1 MFGFGAEDRS
11 PYKYYEANL
20 LWMADNRI
28 LAGYVLPLVS
38 YVYLDQL
45 AQRRVHDA
53 EAHLFWQTLRWSQ
66 WHGVNR
72 NYSTAAYAES
82 LRNDLFTTRHRAAW
96 SRWCA
101 EAAQHLGEHM
111 PQEREV
117 YLIVEIPFRPMLA
130 FPNRAI
136 AIDGHESAGPDDL
149 DNLPASSG
157 LFSAERRRGWGM
169 RWWRWGTEAARRF
182 TGLADEITQEAW
194 NQACEAEWP
203 IFAGIQRSIP
213 QVRRMDT
220 RDWTWLIR
228 RAFYR
233 GIGEPPPRNVWTP
246 ALMAYLDDQ
255 GQVRLAP
262 RKKELSAL
270 WAGRLRDRLGSIA
283 ITHADNQVSYQR
295 FAVAAMLPPRVTSP
309 GMEYLH
315 MLSDLPFP
323 VDWCLHVK
331 AIQNREAMAVVRR
344 EQERLQDQ
352 VQNIDRAVLPQALI
366 AAADDIAHMESVY
379 SDPSGEP
386 LVEAWLTF
394 IIAAP
399 DPKLLRHRVEA
410 LTDRYRGLLD
420 LEFPHGEQY
429 QLFLQTL
436 PGMPVLVDDYSLP
449 MEPGALAAGGLR
461 TTDRVGDYTGPF
473 IGWTVA
479 TARRQP
485 VLLDLPRLMLV
496 NKPAN
501 MALIGEPGT
510 GKSVAM
516 KLLDTLYAYRGAR
529 LAIVDPKN
537 EYPPAFA
544 VDETLRGAMR
554 VVDTL
559 GYATGGRTLDIE
571 GRRADIVGLTP
582 CGIAGDDRQLA
593 REIAQEYLELL
604 LGLSP
609 EDLRYGALMTAME
622 QWQQDGALSLR
633 PVIDWFL
640 APARV
645 REEQNLGQ
653 LLAQYARMP
662 LGRLAFAEAERGDRA
677 VVTTLLNSQI
687 NIFPILSLKIQRDE
701 ERGRQPKTTTQLL
714 SEGHL
719 YLIGRAFE
727 RLMHLQTTEP
737 KIFQFDEAWKL
748 AQVSQGRQVLSSI
761 GREGRWKKAS
771 LIVASQYP
779 WDLADYGLEASLPV
793 IAIFRAEKRRAAELS
808 LELLGLD
815 KGRPGLVDEVLTL
828 ATGQC
833 LLRDADGRVGRVQIT
848 PVPSRLLDAFN
859 STPTFTEDTYRLS
872 GAGNQLTLPGAGHR
886 PRVPLQNDGPG
897 DS

>member
-1 MFGFGAEDRS
+1 MFGFGDEDRS

-20 LWMADNRI
+20 LWTADNRI
-28 LAGYVLPLVS
+28 LAGYILPLVS
-38 YVYLDQL
+38 YVYLDQM

-72 NYSTAAYAES
+72 NYSTSAYAES
-82 LRNDLFTTRHRAAW
+82 LANDLFTLQHRAAW
-96 SRWCA
+96 ANWCA
-101 EAAQHLGEHM
+101 EAARHLGENM

-117 YLIVEIPFRPMLA
+117 YLLVEVPFRPVLGLPGSSTRA
-130 FPNRAI
+130 FGVDDDPDT
-136 AIDGHESAGPDDL
+136 IDGD
-149 DNLPASSG
+149 G
-157 LFSAERRRGWGM
+157 LRQRVGSMRRGATS
-169 RWWRWGTEAARRF
+169 WWRWGAEAARRIA
-182 TGLADEITQEAW
+182 GLSDEITQESW

-213 QVRRMDT
+213 HVRRMDT

-233 GIGEPPPRNVWTP
+233 GIGEPPARTVWTP

-270 WAGRLRDRLGSIA
+270 WAGRLRDRLGSIS
-283 ITHADNQVSYQR
+283 ITHAGNQISYQR

-331 AIQNREAMAVVRR
+331 TIANREAMAVVRR

-366 AAADDIAHMESVY
+366 AAADDVAHMESVY

-394 IIAAP
+394 IVAAD
-399 DPKLLRHRVEA
+399 DPKILRHRVEA

-420 LEFPHGEQY
+420 LEFPYGEQY

-436 PGMPVLVDDYSLP
+436 PGMPVLVDDYVLP

-461 TTDRVGDYTGPF
+461 TTDRTGDYTGPF

-485 VLLDLPRLMLV
+485 VLLDLPKLMLV
-496 NKPAN
+496 NKPPN
-501 MALIGEPGT
+501 MALVGEPGT
-510 GKSVAM
+510 GKSVTM

-537 EYPPAFA
+537 EYAPAFA
-544 VDETLRGAMR
+544 VDEALRRDMR

-559 GYATGGRTLDIE
+559 SRATGGRILDVE

-609 EDLRYGALMTAME
+609 EDLRYGALMNAME
-622 QWQQDGALSLR
+622 HWEQSGDRSLR
-633 PVIDWFL
+633 PVIDWLL
-640 APARV
+640 APSRARD
-645 REEQNLGQ
+645 EQNMGQ

-662 LGRLAFAEAERGDRA
+662 LGRLAFAEAERGERA
-677 VVTTLLNSQI
+677 VVAALLNSQI

-808 LELLGLD
+808 LQLLGLD
-815 KGRPGLVDEVLTL
+815 RGRPGLVDEVLTL

-848 PVPSRLLDAFN
+848 PVPSHLLDAFN
-859 STPTFTEDTYRLS
+859 STPNFAPDEHRDRGQQPVIDSRPPMRKLEGADLTPPASLS
-872 GAGNQLTLPGAGHR
+872 
-886 PRVPLQNDGPG
+886 
-897 DS
+897 